1 MAETLLSL
9 LLVNSSAKGPSLV
22 FRWPPIPESPSRLI
36 RPLPHIC
43 GSELDNPWRTAHHN
57 AASASTADAFEE
69 SGRSHREPPQDTDDY
84 VWRMPSGVRD
94 RTRSFSRNTQLPS
107 SGRNSPSKGDPMDDD
122 YEEGAVADEYHSIFG
137 YPAQFLSKM
146 LCPQKALCHQKFELV
161 IDDLAFIG
169 HPVSAEDDGTWR
181 FKSEKS
187 KSNSNSRGRGSRGRD
202 ADDNKSERS
211 VNGELRPVPQTHNS
225 WLHMFH
231 FVLVL
236 DLPDPSSSATGN
248 IAKYFQAIYEQ
259 IAFTVTAVLFQ
270 EQVLSNFVEAECDI
284 LSVLE
289 ADYIAKGIE
298 LVRSHSKSADSV
310 RRGFLKIRFACP
322 PSFFYC
328 SGHENALRIYQIVHN
343 GMHHTQ

>member
-1 MAETLLSL
+1 MAETFLSL

-22 FRWPPIPESPSRLI
+22 FRWPPIPESSSRLI
-36 RPLPHIC
+36 RPLPHTC
-43 GSELDNPWRTAHHN
+43 GPELDNPWRAAHHN
-57 AASASTADAFEE
+57 TASTSTADAFEQ
-69 SGRSHREPPQDTDDY
+69 SSRPPQETGDH
-84 VWRMPSGVRD
+84 VWRTPSGVRD

-107 SGRNSPSKGDPMDDD
+107 SGRNSPSKGESFDDE
-122 YEEGAVADEYHSIFG
+122 YEEGAVTDEYHSIFD
-137 YPAQFLSKM
+137 YPTQFLSKM
-146 LCPQKALCHQKFELV
+146 LCPQRALCHQKFELI

-169 HPVSAEDDGTWR
+169 HPVSAEDDGIWR

-187 KSNSNSRGRGSRGRD
+187 KSSSRGRGSRNRD
-202 ADDNKSERS
+202 MDDNRSERS
-211 VNGELRPVPQTHNS
+211 VNGELRPAPQSHNS

-248 IAKYFQAIYEQ
+248 IAKYFHVIYEQ

-284 LSVLE
+284 LGALE
-289 ADYIAKGIE
+289 AESIAKGTQ
-298 LVRSHSKSADSV
+298 LVRSQSKQADSV
-310 RRGFLKIRFACP
+310 RRGVLDIHLACP
-322 PSFFYC
+322 SGFFHC
-328 SGHENALRIYQIVHN
+328 SGHEDPLRIYQIDLN

>member
-22 FRWPPIPESPSRLI
+22 FRWPPVPESSSRLI
-36 RPLPHIC
+36 RPLPHVC
-43 GSELDNPWRTAHHN
+43 GSELDNPWRAAHHN
-57 AASASTADAFEE
+57 AISTGTTDGFEQN
-69 SGRSHREPPQDTDDY
+69 SHSHHGLPQDADNY
-84 VWRMPSGVRD
+84 VWRMQSGGRD
-94 RTRSFSRNTQLPS
+94 RTRSFSRNRNTQLPS
-107 SGRNSPSKGDPMDDD
+107 SGRNSPSKGDSFDDE
-122 YEEGAVADEYHSIFG
+122 YEEGTVADDYHTIFD
-137 YPAQFLSKM
+137 YPTQFLSKM
-146 LCPQKALCHQKFELV
+146 LCPQRALCHQKFELV

-187 KSNSNSRGRGSRGRD
+187 KSNSRGRGSRNRD

-211 VNGELRPVPQTHNS
+211 VNGELRPTPQNRNS

-236 DLPDPSSSATGN
+236 DLPDPSSSASGN
-248 IAKYFQAIYEQ
+248 IAKYFHVIYNQ

-270 EQVLSNFVEAECDI
+270 EQVLSNFVETECDV
-284 LSVLE
+284 LGALE
-289 ADYIAKGIE
+289 AESIAKGIK
-298 LVRSHSKSADSV
+298 LLRFQSKYADSI
-310 RRGFLKIRFACP
+310 RRGFLEIRLACP
-322 PSFFYC
+322 SSFFYC
-328 SGHENALRIYQIVHN
+328 SGHENALRIYQIVIN